1 MIRGFESYEVA
12 ELAEPGSL
20 TLKHRNF
27 HKTFGV
33 SIGTKDNSS
42 LNGPHAAPFLSR
54 LKARI
59 FPWYTRKDQ
68 ENLI

>member
-1 MIRGFESYEVA
+1 MRVA

-20 TLKHRNF
+20 TLKYRNF

-42 LNGPHAAPFLSR
+42 LNGPHATPFLSR
-54 LKARI
+54 VKARI
-59 FPWYTRKDQ
+59 FPWYTKRP
-68 ENLI
+68 ENLL